1 MIQNISVEVLCI
13 DRAKG
18 YVPNACQVI
27 HSWDLGSLYVYA
39 LCQMSPRCQGRSGP
53 RTQYWL
59 CTSGVLETQMRMVS
73 LGDGVEGDQS
83 VFKGTR
89 EEKYQE
95 QAETNLLGN
104 FTIKETKKWNSSLSR
119 RGGERK
125 SSILCRASSLRRR
138 RELGVNAE
146 WGGWPQTKL
155 WAVYPSHGREER
167 IMGRNV
173 DSE

>member
-1 MIQNISVEVLCI
+1 MLQNISVEVLCI

-18 YVPNACQVI
+18 YIPNACQVI
-27 HSWDLGSLYVYA
+27 HSWDLGSLC
-39 LCQMSPRCQGRSGP
+39 LCIMPNEPKMPRKVGP

-59 CTSGVLETQMRMVS
+59 CISGVLETQMRMVS

-83 VFKGTR
+83 VFKGTL

-125 SSILCRASSLRRR
+125 HSILCRASSLRRR
-138 RELGVNAE
+138 RQLGVNAE

-167 IMGRNV
+167 IMGRDV